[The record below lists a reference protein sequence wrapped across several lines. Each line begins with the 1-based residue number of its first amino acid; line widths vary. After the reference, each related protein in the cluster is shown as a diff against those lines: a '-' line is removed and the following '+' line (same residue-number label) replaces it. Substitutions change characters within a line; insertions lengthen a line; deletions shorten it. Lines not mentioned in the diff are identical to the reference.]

1 MLPGPSGSKNIKHK
15 KCYTGT
21 KRCHAINKW
30 STMALSRHKL
40 GDLESTIMIVM
51 VMVTM
56 VFIILEYNID

>member
-1 MLPGPSGSKNIKHK
+1 MPPGPSSSKNIKHN

-40 GDLESTIMIVM
+40 GELESTIMIVM

-56 VFIILEYNID
+56 INIIGIQY